1 MASSFH
7 QWQSDPLF
15 SAAEVVQDSADRMES
30 IFRLL
35 LHEQSLVKG
44 DHPDPKLLTSIE
56 YHRRDL
62 ATTLETAKWQLED
75 FERAVSLSAMTDK
88 SQTRENVISRH
99 KQFIRAIREQ
109 IIHVE
114 KSLEDPS
121 VGDLVRNTEW
131 VHLNEQDR
139 DGLAL
144 FLSGGNPIEH
154 IAHHDAEDTNI
165 MRRFLDPT
173 VSSSFNDEVVD
184 HNNSEIENVHMNG
197 FMYVDHNFD
206 LKENKLRKVGSL
218 YSTQMSFGSF
228 EAPSSLQDVACDRHG
243 EHGSWDL
250 EANEAKVK
258 TLIQKNKLRGYYSR
272 MNFFGSLGN
281 LWSTYGSRAS
291 RNFTKRWKD
300 GEEQMHPPSYVSHSS
315 QGLLTRTRLA
325 SGYSNFQGFCSG
337 LFARVMH
344 LCSRLGECKARY
356 QRSPYR
362 IQVNRHSIQLISAIL
377 FTLVVLGILASQIA

>member
-1 MASSFH
+1 MASSFQ

-35 LHEQSLVKG
+35 LHEQSLVQG
-44 DHPDPKLLTSIE
+44 DHPDQKLFESIE

-62 ATTLETAKWQLED
+62 ATTLEMAKWQLED
-75 FERAVSLSAMTDK
+75 FEREVSLSAMTDK
-88 SQTRENVISRH
+88 SQTSENVISRH

-121 VGDLVRNTEW
+121 IGDSERNTEW
-131 VHLNEQDR
+131 VNLNQQDR

-154 IAHHDAEDTNI
+154 VVHHNAEDTNI
-165 MRRFLDPT
+165 MGRFAHPT
-173 VSSSFNDEVVD
+173 GSSSLNDEVVE
-184 HNNSEIENVHMNG
+184 HNTSELENIHMNG
-197 FMYVDHNFD
+197 FMHADHNFD
-206 LKENKLRKVGSL
+206 LKENKLKIVGSH
-218 YSTQMSFGSF
+218 YSTQMSFDSF
-228 EAPSSLQDVACDRHG
+228 EAPSSLQEVACDRDS

-250 EANEAKVK
+250 EANGAKVK
-258 TLIQKNKLRGYYSR
+258 RLFPKNKLRGYYNR
-272 MNFFGSLGN
+272 MNVFGSLGN
-281 LWSTYGSRAS
+281 LWSIYGSRAS

-300 GEEQMHPPSYVSHSS
+300 GEEQRHPPSSVSHSS
-315 QGLLTRTRLA
+315 KGLLTQTRLA
-325 SGYSNFQGFCSG
+325 SGYSRFQGFRSE
-337 LFARVMH
+337 LLARGMH

-356 QRSPYR
+356 QRSPYH
-362 IQVNRHSIQLISAIL
+362 IQINRYSVQLISAIL
-377 FTLVVLGILASQIA
+377 FTLVVLGILVFQIA